1 MKIDNKTLEKEI
13 DEISY
18 LNDFVSK
25 LDNREETINDA
36 KYIRLNYN
44 KEYEKKIKEKQK

>member
-1 MKIDNKTLEKEI
+1 MDEDKDT
-13 DEISY
+13 DEIAY

-36 KYIRLNYN
+36 KYIWLNYN
-44 KEYEKKIKEKQK
+44 KEYEKKLEEKRK